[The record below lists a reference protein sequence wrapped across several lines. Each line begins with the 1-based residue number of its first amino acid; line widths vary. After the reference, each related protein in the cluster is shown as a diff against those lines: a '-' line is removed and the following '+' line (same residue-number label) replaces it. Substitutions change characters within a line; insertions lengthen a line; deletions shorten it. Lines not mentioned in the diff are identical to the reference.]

1 MTRIKSTCI
10 FISVLM
16 LMGLAS
22 CSTVPPSQ
30 NPGRIQG
37 LIKALNTEPVERL
50 LERSNRPF
58 LLDGEIIIREAD
70 MEALWQ
76 NLRNGGFTFLN
87 AEILSV
93 TPVGPESYHLF
104 GTTKD
109 AEFFFKKYVP
119 KDGAIAEI
127 GTDYGTFYII
137 TGSRT
142 WFTPKIIGFT
152 SKGVNK

>member
-1 MTRIKSTCI
+1 MKSTYI
-10 FISVLM
+10 FFNVLV
-16 LMGLAS
+16 LIGLTS

-50 LERSNRPF
+50 LEHSNRPF

-76 NLRNGGFTFLN
+76 NLRNAGFTFLN

-93 TPVGPESYHLF
+93 NPVGPESYRLF
-104 GTTKD
+104 GTSKD

-127 GTDYGTFYII
+127 GTEYGTFYLI
-137 TGSRT
+137 TGNHT

-152 SKGVNK
+152 SKGVNQ